1 MINPVN
7 NAVNAFLHIWDAL
20 PLPLR
25 AVFYVGLVFAIL
37 YALYQILSR

>member
-1 MINPVN
+1 MYNPVN

-25 AVFYVGLVFAIL
+25 ALFFVGLVFAVL
-37 YALYQILSR
+37 HALFQILSR